1 MAPKLGPQKRSRSR
15 KQSGTT
21 PKAEGD
27 ATQQPPPS
35 DTPAEEPATELQG
48 KAVELTSAAKPA
60 ADEPEAAMEEQSSQ
74 HPTPRRTERERGSGQ
89 SSKRGSSRTHPG
101 KGRPNRTGRGRDRK
115 GRPVTVA
122 KAGRVATSTIA
133 MFVVVGL
140 IALGIIGYGIY
151 HAWDANRPFG
161 QQRAQQIDGVTNYRD
176 KDSKML
182 TRNHVLGTVN
192 HKTSPPV
199 GGNHN
204 SVWETCN
211 GDVYGDQI
219 PNEHAVHSLE
229 HGAVWIAYRPGLPKS
244 QVEKLAKK
252 VRGEDYM
259 LMSPY
264 PGLKSAVSLQAW
276 GFQLKVNSVNDSRID
291 KFIIAFRKKASVE
304 PGSNCS
310 NGVTVTGDQPVEPQD
325 GMGDDPTVGGG
336 PTGALQ

>member
-1 MAPKLGPQKRSRSR
+1 MAPKSGPQKRSRNR

-21 PKAEGD
+21 PKAQDD
-27 ATQQPPPS
+27 ATQQSPAS
-35 DTPAEEPATELQG
+35 DTPVEEPETATQG
-48 KAVELTSAAKPA
+48 EAVELTSAAKPA
-60 ADEPEAAMEEQSSQ
+60 ADEPKAATEEQPSQ
-74 HPTPRRTERERGSGQ
+74 RPTPGRMERERGSGQ
-89 SSKRGSSRTHPG
+89 SSNRDSSRTRPG
-101 KGRPNRTGRGRDRK
+101 KGRPNRTGRGRK
-115 GRPVTVA
+115 GRPITAA
-122 KAGRVATSTIA
+122 KAGRVATSTIV

-161 QQRAQQIDGVTNYRD
+161 QQRAQQISGLINYRD
-176 KDSKML
+176 KDPKML

-192 HKTSPPV
+192 YKTSPPV

-211 GDVYGDQI
+211 GDVYADQI

-229 HGAVWIAYRPGLPKS
+229 HGAIWIAYRPGLPKS

-276 GFQLKVNSVNDSRID
+276 GFQLKVNSINDSRIN
-291 KFIIAFRKKASVE
+291 KFIVAFRKKASVE

-310 NGVTVTGDQPVEPQD
+310 NGVTVTGDQPTEPQD
-325 GMGDDPTVGGG
+325 GMGDDPTVGGA
-336 PTGALQ
+336 PIGALQ